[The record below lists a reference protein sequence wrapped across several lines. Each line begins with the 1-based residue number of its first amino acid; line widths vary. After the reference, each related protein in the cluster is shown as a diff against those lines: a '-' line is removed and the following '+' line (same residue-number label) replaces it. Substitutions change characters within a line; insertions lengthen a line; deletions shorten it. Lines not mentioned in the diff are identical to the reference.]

1 MSNRNR
7 QEWGCLHWFLLGFAI
22 FAVAIILLV
31 MLASPS
37 KDGGSSPCQSMTS
50 GRGEVALTDY
60 SGNSMVE
67 GISPVF
73 FGKGSVTVA
82 GAKPPAP
89 APKPAPVKPAPVKP
103 NLTKQ
108 GPAKTA
114 KPAPQPSKASPGA
127 SKKAKHKVDL
137 PDCD

>member
-1 MSNRNR
+1 MSNRNK
-7 QEWGCLHWFLLGFAI
+7 QDWGCLHWFLLAFAI
-22 FAVAIILLV
+22 LAVAIVLLV

-37 KDGGSSPCQSMTS
+37 KDGGSSPCQSMLNEHQIGRSYDHFSVVKGTS
-50 GRGEVALTDY
+50 VSDVRHIGTKPG
-60 SGNSMVE
+60 
-67 GISPVF
+67 P
-73 FGKGSVTVA
+73 GS

-108 GPAKTA
+108 GPAK
-114 KPAPQPSKASPGA
+114 PSKAP
-127 SKKAKHKVDL
+127 SKPSKRPKVDVDL